1 MVYIDMTA
9 AVQYVK
15 TLRPSW
21 SDAEC
26 GQFLEKCR
34 TTLNSSLSQYG
45 RELLENCIAL
55 EEIDRGAL
63 R

>member
-1 MVYIDMTA
+1 MIYINMKTA
-9 AVQYVK
+9 ARYVK

-26 GQFLEKCR
+26 TQFLEKCR
-34 TTLNSSLSQYG
+34 TTLNSSLNQYG

-55 EEIDRGAL
+55 EEIDRGAI